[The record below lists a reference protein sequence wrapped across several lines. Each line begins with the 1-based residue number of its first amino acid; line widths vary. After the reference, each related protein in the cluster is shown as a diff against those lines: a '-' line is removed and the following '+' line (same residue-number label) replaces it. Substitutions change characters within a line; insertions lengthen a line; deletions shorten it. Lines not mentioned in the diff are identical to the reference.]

1 MRNRQQESGES
12 SEPIVGEG
20 RAGKGERANVSD
32 RYSSTKR
39 DTDRTEGAKGQQCK
53 MKRLATTTK
62 GEVLGRGSH
71 WQRYYWLTKL

>member
-39 DTDRTEGAKGQQCK
+39 DTDRTEGAKGQQYK
-53 MKRLATTTK
+53 MKQLATTTK
-62 GEVLGRGSH
+62 ERWWGGGVTGKGIIG
-71 WQRYYWLTKL
+71 